1 MNLLIIEITI
11 DRSLL
16 LILEMTDVLVA
27 SQAFV
32 FFLAGFET
40 SSTTLAYIAYE
51 LALNQNIQN
60 KLRDEVLQE
69 MKVCNGN
76 LTYESIKNL
85 KYMDQVMLGKFNNFV
100 VIGR

>member
-1 MNLLIIEITI
+1 
-11 DRSLL
+11 
-16 LILEMTDVLVA
+16 MTDVLVA